1 MPESEFEMKTA
12 IVSMCTRN
20 ILPYAQ
26 YTITLNRAYSEKH
39 DIPLFYYMDV
49 LETTRHPVWSKLL
62 ALRNHVMDFDW
73 LLWIDADAAIVNHE
87 KTIEPLVDGVDKM
100 ILIGKD
106 INGWN
111 AGVFILK
118 GGQESKDWLE
128 FVFRQTQFIKSKY
141 KEQDAMSW
149 SFTLPQYQDRVME
162 INRKLINAYWT
173 QKHVDYYTDGDF
185 ILHTPGTSD
194 TDRIAIF
201 KPFVDK
207 LMEKEGNHAVCK

>member
-1 MPESEFEMKTA
+1 
-12 IVSMCTRN
+12 
-20 ILPYAQ
+20 
-26 YTITLNRAYSEKH
+26 
-39 DIPLFYYMDV
+39 
-49 LETTRHPVWSKLL
+49 
-62 ALRNHVMDFDW
+62 
-73 LLWIDADAAIVNHE
+73 
-87 KTIEPLVDGVDKM
+87 M

-149 SFTLPQYQDRVME
+149 SFTLPQYKDRVLE

-173 QKHVDYYTDGDF
+173 RNHVDYYTDGDF
-185 ILHTPGTSD
+185 ILHTPGTPD

-207 LMEKEGNHAVCK
+207 LMEKGCTNAVYK